1 MTKNYLAI
9 DVGGTR
15 LKVGLIDRAGKI
27 IEKYNERTV
36 TTGLPEFLA
45 QLHQVID
52 RYAGQIRG
60 GGLQCAW

>member
-36 TTGLPEFLA
+36 TTG
-45 QLHQVID
+45 
-52 RYAGQIRG
+52 
-60 GGLQCAW
+60 